1 MMAHDHT
8 ANSKAHKCPKTAIW
22 IGKKLGDDETDS
34 ESLDHRKLMQIQDV
48 FRLEKLA
55 SGKYFFPVMI
65 RGEDNC
71 VYELS
76 DIITF
81 MYTGGGKSPA
91 TRKRFRLEE
100 LEPVRYPGFD
110 GYERTIEALTR
121 VTRQNW
127 KGIPDPYNV
136 PLLADGKMMDLP
148 VLNQDEMVDAEEKER
163 LFQEEKDNLEK
174 AIIYLHAY
182 QKSILNMKRSDPYI
196 AESVEILAMMDQ
208 LFALYQGHQTL
219 IQNYKKFP
227 QNSKRLG
234 IEIQENH
241 NRIEFIRQKIISQY
255 YMGDEMLQ
263 HADQAHSNML
273 DSERQMTLFFHRKQ
287 IITTVTTV
295 TGVVGALLILNGLI
309 RWQKN
314 RSKAKRFFSLT
325 G

>member
-1 MMAHDHT
+1 MMTHDQT

-22 IGKKLGDDETDS
+22 IGRKIGDDKPDS
-34 ESLDHRKLMQIQDV
+34 ESLDHKNLMEIQDI
-48 FRLEKLA
+48 FRFEKLA
-55 SGKYFFPVMI
+55 SGKYFYPVMI
-65 RGEDNC
+65 RGEDSC

-76 DIITF
+76 DIIKF

-121 VTRQNW
+121 VTKRQW
-127 KGIPDPYNV
+127 KGIPDPDNV
-136 PLLADGKMMDLP
+136 PVLADGERMVKP
-148 VLNQDEMVDAEEKER
+148 VLNQDEMVNEEEKQR
-163 LFQEEKDNLEK
+163 LFQEEQDKLEK

-182 QKSILNMKRSDPYI
+182 QKSILNMKKSDPYI
-196 AESVEILAMMDQ
+196 AESYKIMEMMDQ
-208 LFALYQGHQTL
+208 LFALYQGHQTM

-227 QNSKRLG
+227 QNSRRLG

-241 NRIEFIRQKIISQY
+241 NRIEFIRQHILKH
-255 YMGDEMLQ
+255 YMGDVMLQ
-263 HADQAHSNML
+263 HADQAHLNML
-273 DSERQMTLFFHRKQ
+273 ESERQMTLFFHSKQ
-287 IITTVTTV
+287 IITTVTGV

>member
-1 MMAHDHT
+1 MTHDQT

-22 IGKKLGDDETDS
+22 IGRKIGDDKPDS
-34 ESLDHRKLMQIQDV
+34 ESLDHRNLMEIQDI
-48 FRLEKLA
+48 FRWEKLA
-55 SGKYFFPVMI
+55 SGKYFYPVMI

-76 DIITF
+76 DIITYI
-81 MYTGGGKSPA
+81 YTGGGKSPT
-91 TRKRFRLEE
+91 TRKPYRLEE

-110 GYERTIEALTR
+110 GYVRTIKALKR
-121 VTRQNW
+121 VTQKQW
-127 KGIPDPYNV
+127 IMIPDPDNV
-136 PLLADGKMMDLP
+136 PVLADGERMGLP
-148 VLNQDEMVDAEEKER
+148 VLNQDEMVNAEGKKKLFEEETEK
-163 LFQEEKDNLEK
+163 LEK

-182 QKSILNMKRSDPYI
+182 QRSIFYMKKSDPYI
-196 AESVEILAMMDQ
+196 AESSNLVLKMRH
-208 LFALYQGHQTL
+208 LFSLYVSHKHM
-219 IQNYKKFP
+219 IQQYKDFP
-227 QNSKRLG
+227 LDSKRLG

-241 NRIEFIRQKIISQY
+241 NRIEILRQKIISQY

-273 DSERQMTLFFHRKQ
+273 ASERQMTLFFNRKQ

-314 RSKAKRFFSLT
+314 RSEAKRVFSLT